1 MLKSRLVPILL
12 PVCVAA
18 LLLLGGWA
26 WLRSYTRH
34 NVTVRVPDLQGLSF
48 MEAEAMLAKR
58 ELFALVIDSVY
69 TDELPKGAVV
79 DQHPDAGNDVKPD
92 RKIYLVLNASQ
103 PKMIDMPRLVDLSKR
118 QAISVLDILGLKV
131 RELQYKPDPCVDC
144 VIAQLYKGRPI
155 AADERIQRGEAITLV
170 LGSGEKGER
179 VPVPDLIGLT
189 NAEVQM
195 VLNMASVN
203 LGVIVSCDGC
213 NTAADSALARVRRQS
228 PAADA
233 NNRIS
238 LGSAIDIWL
247 TADTSGLR
255 PNAGWNDPA
264 RYAKTDT
271 LDADDAE

>member
-1 MLKSRLVPILL
+1 MSKNRIIAILL

-48 MEAEAMLAKR
+48 SEAEAMLAKR

-69 TDELPKGAVV
+69 TEELPKGSVV
-79 DQHPDAGNDVKPD
+79 DQHPDAGGEVKPD

-118 QAISVLDILGLKV
+118 QAISVLDIIGLKV

-144 VIAQLYKGRPI
+144 VIAQLYKGKPI
-155 AADERIQRGEAITLV
+155 AADERIRRGESITLV
-170 LGSGEKGER
+170 LGSGENGER

-213 NTAADSALARVRRQS
+213 NTAADSTLARVRRQS
-228 PAADA
+228 PGPDA

-238 LGSAIDIWL
+238 LGGAIDIWL

-255 PNAGWNDPA
+255 PNSGWNDPT

-271 LDADDAE
+271 LDEVE